1 MCIYTHRD
9 WAFHGLLMN
18 LEFAVYRRCTTAQI
32 DFSDLG
38 KSIAR
43 LKLVQLRLC
52 KIRLTFGKRRS
63 KNLAGGHEQSTEPGE
78 WAKLGTRTLTKLVSL
93 ARNAVTWCL
102 KHSVLKH
109 DLFIPICSLGCAKV
123 CCVFQ
128 NGIWQRLSL
137 SSGLQLAESSWGAST
152 VSETSATELQISQ
165 VLPLVQKRCETFEQ
179 PRSEDE
185 ILPLVRQ

>member
-1 MCIYTHRD
+1 MHNGTNRFFCK
-9 WAFHGLLMN
+9 AN
-18 LEFAVYRRCTTAQI
+18 
-32 DFSDLG
+32 LG

-123 CCVFQ
+123 FCVFQ

-152 VSETSATELQISQ
+152 VSAPKHQQLSCRFHKFFPWCRRGAKPSSSLGQRMRYCRWFANDLNQIAENTSSQ
-165 VLPLVQKRCETFEQ
+165 DWK
-179 PRSEDE
+179 
-185 ILPLVRQ
+185 